1 MRRGDAMNG
10 PFGVDMFGESLAPK
24 PSGVV
29 AARFIM
35 PPFSVLDARS
45 GAWQD
50 RKRAWLSTGIRGE
63 VGRACHGSCAWG
75 DLSEHPRSAEST
87 RKIASVGDGATV
99 FDPVL
104 CELAYR
110 WFCPPAGLVLDP
122 FAGGSVRGL
131 VAGALGRGYY
141 GIDLRAEQV
150 AANEEQAEAIATAV
164 CPAWVCADS
173 ASALASAPPADFV
186 FSCPPYGSL
195 ERYSDDERDLSAMT
209 EERFVEAYR
218 TIVAAACARLR
229 ADRFACFVVGD
240 YRDTRGAYRD
250 FVGTTVGAFRNAGL
264 ALYNEAALV
273 TAVGSASMRVSK
285 QFAAG
290 RKLCKTHQNVLVF
303 VKGDWRKAAAA
314 CEDMSA

>member
-1 MRRGDAMNG
+1 MANNL
-10 PFGVDMFGESLAPK
+10 FGVDLFGESLAPK

-45 GAWQD
+45 GEWQD

-63 VGRACHGSCAWG
+63 VGRATEGSSSWNGRYQAG
-75 DLSEHPRSAEST
+75 LDAEMSESA
-87 RKIASVGDGATV
+87 RKIGAVGTEPTV

-122 FAGGSVRGL
+122 FAGGSVRGI
-131 VAGALGRGYY
+131 VAGSLGRRYY

-150 AANEEQAEAIATAV
+150 AANEAQADAVATDV
-164 CPAWVCADS
+164 RPAWVCADS
-173 ASALASAPPADFV
+173 AAALPAAPAADFV
-186 FSCPPYGSL
+186 FSCPPYGDL
-195 ERYSDDERDLSAMT
+195 ERYSDDGRDLSAMT
-209 EERFVEAYR
+209 PARFVEAYR
-218 TIVAAACARLR
+218 AIIAAACARLLP
-229 ADRFACFVVGD
+229 DRFACFVVGD
-240 YRDTRGAYRD
+240 YRDKRGAYRN
-250 FVGTTVGAFRNAGL
+250 FVGETAAAFIAAGL
-264 ALYNEAALV
+264 DLYNEAALV

-285 QFAAG
+285 QFSAG

-303 VKGDWRKAAAA
+303 VKGDWRRAAAA
-314 CEDMSA
+314 CEPMAA